1 MSLLFVPQS
10 INSSFFKILFF
21 IIVITHRG
29 IFPEWSWC
37 PRVKGREKP
46 PSQPCPDSPPARGAA
61 DGGKAE
67 KGAIRVG
74 FGIDTDL
81 GLPSHIVLP
90 SAQTWTLPLK
100 FGFSINVSS
109 WGENS
114 VICLISLLPLLWH
127 INIKNICGRIKDLP
141 KHFSFYFT

>member
-1 MSLLFVPQS
+1 MLKPSFSFELFS
-10 INSSFFKILFF
+10 ANSSSFYYHTLGHLPCMKL
-21 IIVITHRG
+21 VHQSQG
-29 IFPEWSWC
+29 Q
-37 PRVKGREKP
+37 KKP
-46 PSQPCPDSPPARGAA
+46 QRQTDFSNLYTPQGPA
-61 DGGKAE
+61 DVEKAE
-67 KGAIRVG
+67 KWAIKVR

-81 GLPSHIVLP
+81 GLPSSIVLP

-100 FGFSINVSS
+100 FGFSINMSS

-127 INIKNICGRIKDLP
+127 INIKNICEQIKDLP